1 MEERRRY
8 FRVDDEIGLRYT
20 VNDIAEKEEAF
31 SQLKDSNV
39 LVFQRL
45 DEALENQLE
54 VVENDLPSAAVAIRL
69 LQEKVDIIA
78 AELAPNDRL
87 VIDQLETIRVN
98 ISACGLAFDTDE
110 VIEPGSYLA
119 LDMNLLLSGKRLMVL
134 ARVITCDDLS
144 GRLSKISTDER
155 ANVSQSRRIRVNF
168 ENVPP
173 KDQEVLVQ
181 HVIQRQA
188 QQLQERRRTD

>member
-8 FRVDDEIGLRYT
+8 FRVDDEIGLRYR
-20 VNDIAEKEEAF
+20 VIDIAEKEEAF
-31 SQLKDSNV
+31 SHLKDSNV
-39 LVFQRL
+39 VVFQRL
-45 DEALENQLE
+45 DEALANQLE
-54 VVENDLPSAAVAIRL
+54 IVENDLPSAAVAIRL

-78 AELAPNDRL
+78 AELSPNDKL
-87 VIDQLETIRVN
+87 IIDQLETIRVN

-110 VIEPGSYLA
+110 VIPPDSYLA

-134 ARVITCDDLS
+134 ARVIACDDLS
-144 GRLSKISTDER
+144 KRSSKISTDER
-155 ANVSQSRRIRVNF
+155 TNMSRSFRIRVNF
-168 ENVPP
+168 ESVPP
-173 KDQEVLVQ
+173 KDQEMLVQ